1 MPAIKGRNYR
11 NLIIVNICFSALLFV
26 TSNCS
31 AGYGEFQINCPYWYI
46 WFDRAGYVDLT
57 YWYESPRHNTF
68 GGGDHEM
75 MTGDLAAACWY
86 QNINEDNKA
95 EWLTDSFVWPNF
107 GTGTPFRMG
116 NFNVYNDPCNPVW
129 TDPCQPNPSPYNPG
143 TKSDSGWSEVN
154 DIVNGGKLQ
163 VKIFYE
169 VVDLGEQDANGVG
182 GSPISFRDANNNPV
196 YVYSERYVLLLT
208 YVFKNPST
216 TSDINGLEFYQ
227 IMHGH
232 PANMYSNLAGCYEA
246 ANFTDPLENYTPCDS
261 NHQTGNFKYDIT
273 LWNTVPPPYWINHY
287 DWMSFSSTIE
297 PNIVDFNEFQYW
309 YSAMRYD
316 IENRNLNGRTSW
328 QNNDMAGAAKWN
340 LGNLSPGQTKS
351 ITLALMYGVGPIQT
365 EPPIP
370 SSDADFNNDG
380 IVNFFDFAVIAK
392 SWKTSTG
399 NADYND
405 ICDLHN
411 DGTIDYKDLDIF
423 CKDWLWQPGQEQSDP
438 LKMMG
443 SGVGQ
448 GMTQSLGFT
457 DVRYLTE
464 QPQPVLE
471 PQLQPELQSEPEP
484 QSQYEPSY
492 DTQVL
497 IDWLEE
503 LWLTDEEVRSASTE
517 AEWLK
522 FIETVRQTPVE

>member
-182 GSPISFRDANNNPV
+182 GSPISFRDANETV
-196 YVYSERYVLLLT
+196 AYVNSERWIVFCT
-208 YVFKNPST
+208 YSIKNV
-216 TSDINGLEFYQ
+216 SDSNIYGLEFYQ
-227 IMHGH
+227 MLCGLYGI
-232 PANMYSNLAGCYEA
+232 AYYSSYTNENYS
-246 ANFTDPLENYTPCDS
+246 DPLASYVPYNS
-261 NHQTGNFKYDIT
+261 VHQVGNF
-273 LWNTVPPPYWINHY
+273 
-287 DWMSFSSTIE
+287 
-297 PNIVDFNEFQYW
+297 
-309 YSAMRYD
+309 RYD
-316 IENRNLNGRTSW
+316 ISQWG
-328 QNNDMAGAAKWN
+328 
-340 LGNLSPGQTKS
+340 
-351 ITLALMYGVGPIQT
+351 YGDPNTQHV
-365 EPPIP
+365 
-370 SSDADFNNDG
+370 
-380 IVNFFDFAVIAK
+380 
-392 SWKTSTG
+392 
-399 NADYND
+399 
-405 ICDLHN
+405 
-411 DGTIDYKDLDIF
+411 
-423 CKDWLWQPGQEQSDP
+423 DWI
-438 LKMMG
+438 
-443 SGVGQ
+443 
-448 GMTQSLGFT
+448 GF
-457 DVRYLTE
+457 R
-464 QPQPVLE
+464 
-471 PQLQPELQSEPEP
+471 
-484 QSQYEPSY
+484 
-492 DTQVL
+492 
-497 IDWLEE
+497 
-503 LWLTDEEVRSASTE
+503 
-517 AEWLK
+517 
-522 FIETVRQTPVE
+522 